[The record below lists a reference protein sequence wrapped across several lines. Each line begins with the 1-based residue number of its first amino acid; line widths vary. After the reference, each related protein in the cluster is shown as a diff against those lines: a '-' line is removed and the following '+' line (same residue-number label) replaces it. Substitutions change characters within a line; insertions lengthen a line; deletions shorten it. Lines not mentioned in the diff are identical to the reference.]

1 MVVVYSSLLTHGHK
15 YTMHW
20 YYLEDVGLL
29 AGELCQLE
37 AVLPLRLP
45 GDHAPVQHQWVPQ
58 HGVAAALLLEQQ
70 QGRLPTASLPGEPG
84 AGVSVT
90 RHVMETRG
98 QGVLTQGDQLS
109 RDGRHLD
116 GEQVPPV
123 DRVHRLGEVEAGLED
138 EADILP
144 GLLAPSQRLQHH
156 LQGVGS
162 DTNTLKPIT
171 FSLFEILRVNSKWS
185 TKYILWNKSFKMI
198 IYDP

>member
-1 MVVVYSSLLTHGHK
+1 MTIPQIFL
-15 YTMHW
+15 

-45 GDHAPVQHQWVPQ
+45 GDHAPVQHQGVPQ

-84 AGVSVT
+84 ARVSVS
-90 RHVMETRG
+90 RHVMKARG
-98 QGVLTQGDQLS
+98 QRVLTQGDQLS

-123 DRVHRLGEVEAGLED
+123 DRVHRLGEVETRLED

-144 GLLAPSQRLQHH
+144 GLLAPSKRLQHH
-156 LQGVGS
+156 LQGGRS
-162 DTNTLKPIT
+162 DTTYNVHS
-171 FSLFEILRVNSKWS
+171 FSLIA
-185 TKYILWNKSFKMI
+185 
-198 IYDP
+198 